1 MDLGTTN
8 EEGGRPERAAED
20 GEPLL
25 PASKPTGRARK
36 RMRRHELAQRERA
49 RRGPAAPAEWDRAL
63 RRRFWRAVVA
73 ATVWFLVIPAA
84 AVGITVLQN
93 SSDWLLQNGSTARG
107 EVVAVRTPVSGHGT
121 PTIIVAYLAG
131 DVYEQQEINRDSGA
145 GYTVG
150 QAVTVYY
157 DPADPERARTD
168 AEQNLSDGRMGVFVV
183 PLVLVLIFLPFAVAY
198 AVGWAG
204 RRRAARRTGWAPVAA
219 QVFDSSGGYHLLRL
233 EFPGG
238 AHLVART
245 VAAVRGRYSFLRK
258 GPFEAWVAG
267 EGRRLVL
274 VLPSGPRGPTPYAV
288 PLRIPRGSK
297 WSGR

>member
-1 MDLGTTN
+1 MDLGTSN

-25 PASKPTGRARK
+25 PAPKPAGRARK
-36 RMRRHELAQRERA
+36 RVHRHELAQRERA
-49 RRGPAAPAEWDRAL
+49 RRGPAAPAEWDRTL

-73 ATVWFLVIPAA
+73 ATLWFLAIPSAT
-84 AVGITVLQN
+84 VGITPLLT
-93 SSDWLLQNGSTARG
+93 SSDWLLENGSTARG
-107 EVVAVRTPVSGHGT
+107 EVVAVHTPVSGHGT
-121 PTIIVAYLAG
+121 PSITVAFLAG

-145 GYTVG
+145 DYTVG
-150 QAVTVYY
+150 QAVRVYY
-157 DPADPERARTD
+157 DPADPGHVRTED
-168 AEQNLSDGRMGVFVV
+168 EENLSDVWIGFVV
-183 PLVLVLIFLPFAVAY
+183 VPTLVALMVFPWLAAY
-198 AVGWAG
+198 AVGWAN
-204 RRRAARRTGWAPVAA
+204 RRRVARREGWEPVTA

-233 EFPGG
+233 DFPGG

-274 VLPSGPRGPTPYAV
+274 VPAHGPRGPAPYAV
-288 PLRIPRGSK
+288 PLRVPRGAK
-297 WSGR
+297 WTGR